1 MTKKSVY
8 FGVFILFIIG
18 IISCEKDFN
27 DIASNVVK
35 NTKFGTKDTII
46 EVVVTN
52 KAITSVRA
60 DGLTIGGTLGQ
71 YLLGVYNNSNYEKIE
86 ASVVSQ
92 LALDNSIYA
101 LEEDEKKTYG
111 TDTTFVISIDTV
123 FLKIPYQA
131 TLTSGTTSSY
141 VLDSIIGDKTKAFNL
156 NVYRTETYM
165 NRLDPAD
172 PSKRNNYPSNSTYQV
187 LPGELNAQVDYPF
200 IPNALDTLLIYK
212 RRLSTGVVY
221 KTDTIKL
228 SNNNPFA
235 RIPLDKAKIKQI
247 FVDQYETSSHFDSQ
261 DAVNEY
267 FKGLYIE
274 AKGNEGSLIAFNIA
288 TTNFDLRPS
297 VEIRYTK
304 TIIKDG
310 TTILDTFAKSNSFL
324 LSNFSTSLYK
334 MTEKVYPDDKN
345 IIIQGTAGNMAQ
357 IKMLDNSQL
366 DILKNK
372 NWLIN
377 EASLT
382 FYVNQ
387 DIVGQDTLQTPY
399 KLFLYKDGNSK
410 AQIKDHIYEGPVVYD
425 GNLVITDNKPDY
437 YRFRITDYVSDLLNG
452 TITDN
457 PILGLKVFNNP
468 TDGYTS
474 VIDTLVS
481 DHNWNPKAVTLL
493 NHDKVLNGERR
504 AKLKISYSIK
514 K

>member
-35 NTKFGTKDTII
+35 NTKFDTKDTII
-46 EVVVTN
+46 EVVITN

-60 DGLTIGGTLGQ
+60 DGLTVGGTLGQ
-71 YLLGVYNNSNYEKIE
+71 YLLGVYNNPNYEKIE

-92 LALDNSIYA
+92 LALDNTVRVA
-101 LEEDEKKTYG
+101 DKTYG
-111 TDTTFVISIDTV
+111 ADTTVVTTIDTV
-123 FLKIPYQA
+123 FLKIPYQG
-131 TLTSGTTSSY
+131 TLKTDSRSEY

-156 NVYRTETYM
+156 NLYRTETYM
-165 NRLDPAD
+165 NRLNPSD
-172 PSKRNNYPSNSTYQV
+172 PSKLNNYSSDATYQV

-200 IPNALDTLLIYK
+200 IPNALDTMMIYK
-212 RRLSTGVVY
+212 RRLSTGTVY
-221 KTDTIKL
+221 RTDTLKL

-235 RIPLDKAKIKQI
+235 RIPLDEAKIKQI
-247 FVDQYETSSHFDSQ
+247 FVDEYETSSHFETQEAIND
-261 DAVNEY
+261 Y

-274 AKGNEGSLIAFNIA
+274 AKGNEGSLMAFNIA
-288 TTNFDLRPS
+288 TTNFDLKPS
-297 VEIRYTK
+297 IEIRYTK
-304 TIIKDG
+304 TVLKGGTEVVDTIIK
-310 TTILDTFAKSNSFL
+310 TNSFL

-334 MTEKVYPDDKN
+334 MDEKVYPNDKN
-345 IIIQGTAGNMAQ
+345 IIIQGAAGNMAQ
-357 IKMLDNSQL
+357 IKMLDDSQL
-366 DILKNK
+366 NILKSK

-387 DIVGQDTLQTPY
+387 DIVGQDTIQTPY
-399 KLFLYKDGNSK
+399 KLFLYKDGNNK
-410 AQIKDHIYEGPVVYD
+410 AQIKDHLSEGPAIYD
-425 GNLVITDNKPDY
+425 GNLVITDKKPDY
-437 YRFRITDYVSDLLNG
+437 YMFRITDYVSDLLNG

-468 TDGYTS
+468 TDGFTS
-474 VIDTLVS
+474 PIDTLVT

-504 AKLKISYSIK
+504 ARLKISYSIK

>member
-1 MTKKSVY
+1 
-8 FGVFILFIIG
+8 
-18 IISCEKDFN
+18 
-27 DIASNVVK
+27 
-35 NTKFGTKDTII
+35 
-46 EVVVTN
+46 
-52 KAITSVRA
+52 
-60 DGLTIGGTLGQ
+60 
-71 YLLGVYNNSNYEKIE
+71 
-86 ASVVSQ
+86 
-92 LALDNSIYA
+92 
-101 LEEDEKKTYG
+101 
-111 TDTTFVISIDTV
+111 
-123 FLKIPYQA
+123 
-131 TLTSGTTSSY
+131 
-141 VLDSIIGDKTKAFNL
+141 
-156 NVYRTETYM
+156 M
-165 NRLDPAD
+165 NRLDPTD
-172 PSKRNNYPSNSTYQV
+172 PSKRNSYFSNSTYQV

-200 IPNALDTLLIYK
+200 IPNALDTMMIYK
-212 RRLSTGVVY
+212 RRLSNGVVY

-235 RIPLDKAKIKQI
+235 RIPLDEAKIKQI
-247 FVDQYETSSHFDSQ
+247 FVDEYETSSYFDSQ
-261 DAVNEY
+261 ESINEY

-274 AKGNEGSLIAFNIA
+274 AKGNEGSLMAFNIA
-288 TTNFDLRPS
+288 TTNFDLKPS
-297 VEIRYTK
+297 LEIRYTK
-304 TIIKDG
+304 TVLKGG
-310 TTILDTFAKSNSFL
+310 TTIVDTIIKSNSFL

-357 IKMLDNSQL
+357 IKMLDNNQL
-366 DILKNK
+366 NILKNK

-387 DIVGQDTLQTPY
+387 DIVGQDTLQTPF

-410 AQIKDHIYEGPVVYD
+410 AQIKDHVSEGPAIYD

-457 PILGLKVFNNP
+457 PVLGLKVFNNP
-468 TDGYTS
+468 TDGFSS
-474 VIDTLVS
+474 VIDTLIT

>member
-35 NTKFGTKDTII
+35 NTKFDTKDTII
-46 EVVVTN
+46 EVVITN

-60 DGLTIGGTLGQ
+60 DGLTVGGTLGQ
-71 YLLGVYNNSNYEKIE
+71 YLLGVYNNPNYEKIE

-92 LALDNSIYA
+92 LALDNTVRVA
-101 LEEDEKKTYG
+101 DKTYG
-111 TDTTFVISIDTV
+111 TDTTVVTTIDTV
-123 FLKIPYQA
+123 FLKIPYQG
-131 TLTSGTTSSY
+131 TLKTDSRSEY

-156 NVYRTETYM
+156 NLYRTETYM
-165 NRLDPAD
+165 NRLSPSD
-172 PSKRNNYPSNSTYQV
+172 PSKLNNYSSDATYQV

-200 IPNALDTLLIYK
+200 IPNALDTMMIYK
-212 RRLSTGVVY
+212 RRLSTGTVY
-221 KTDTIKL
+221 RTDTLKL

-235 RIPLDKAKIKQI
+235 RIPLDEAKIKQI
-247 FVDQYETSSHFDSQ
+247 FVDEYETSSHFETQEAIND
-261 DAVNEY
+261 Y

-274 AKGNEGSLIAFNIA
+274 AKGNEGSLMAFNIA
-288 TTNFDLRPS
+288 TTNFDLKPS
-297 VEIRYTK
+297 IEIRYTK
-304 TIIKDG
+304 TVLKGG
-310 TTILDTFAKSNSFL
+310 TEVVDTIVKTNSFL

-334 MTEKVYPDDKN
+334 MDEKVYPNDKN
-345 IIIQGTAGNMAQ
+345 IIIQGAAGNMAQ

-366 DILKNK
+366 NTLKSK

-387 DIVGQDTLQTPY
+387 DIVGQDTIQTPY
-399 KLFLYKDGNSK
+399 KLFLYKDGNYK
-410 AQIKDHIYEGPVVYD
+410 AQIKDHLSEGPAIYD
-425 GNLVITDNKPDY
+425 GNLVITDKKPDY
-437 YRFRITDYVSDLLNG
+437 YMFRITDYVSDLLNG

-468 TDGYTS
+468 TDGFIS
-474 VIDTLVS
+474 PIDTLVT
-481 DHNWNPKAVTLL
+481 DHNWSPKAVTLL
-493 NHDKVLNGERR
+493 NHDKVSNGERR
-504 AKLKISYSIK
+504 ARLKISYSIK

>member
-18 IISCEKDFN
+18 VISCEKDFN

-35 NTKFGTKDTII
+35 NTKFDTKDTII
-46 EVVVTN
+46 EVVITN
-52 KAITSVRA
+52 KAITSVRT
-60 DGLTIGGTLGQ
+60 DGLTIGGALGQ

-92 LALDNSIYA
+92 LALDNTVRVA
-101 LEEDEKKTYG
+101 DKTYG
-111 TDTTFVISIDTV
+111 ADTTVVITIDTV

-131 TLTSGTTSSY
+131 TLVSGTTSEY

-165 NRLDPAD
+165 NRLDPTD
-172 PSKRNNYPSNSTYQV
+172 PSKRNSYFSNSTYQV

-200 IPNALDTLLIYK
+200 IPNALDTMMIYK
-212 RRLSTGVVY
+212 RRLSNGVVY

-235 RIPLDKAKIKQI
+235 RIPLDEAKIKQI
-247 FVDQYETSSHFDSQ
+247 FVDEYETSSYFDSQ
-261 DAVNEY
+261 ESINEY

-274 AKGNEGSLIAFNIA
+274 AKGNEGSLMAFNIA
-288 TTNFDLRPS
+288 TTNFDLKPS
-297 VEIRYTK
+297 LEIRYTK
-304 TIIKDG
+304 TVLKGG
-310 TTILDTFAKSNSFL
+310 TTIVDTIIKSNSFL

-357 IKMLDNSQL
+357 IKMLDNNQL
-366 DILKNK
+366 NILKNK

-387 DIVGQDTLQTPY
+387 DIVGLDTLQTPY

-410 AQIKDHIYEGPVVYD
+410 AQIKDHVSEGPAIYD

-457 PILGLKVFNNP
+457 PVLGLKVFNNP
-468 TDGYTS
+468 TDGFSS
-474 VIDTLVS
+474 VVDTLIT

>member
-8 FGVFILFIIG
+8 FGVFILFVIG
-18 IISCEKDFN
+18 IVSCEKDFN

-35 NTKFGTKDTII
+35 NTKFDTKDTII

-60 DGLTIGGTLGQ
+60 DGLTVGGTLGQ

-92 LALDNSIYA
+92 LALDNTVRVA
-101 LEEDEKKTYG
+101 DKTYG
-111 TDTTFVISIDTV
+111 TDTTVVITIDTV
-123 FLKIPYQA
+123 FFKIPYQG
-131 TLTSGTTSSY
+131 TLKKDSRSEY
-141 VLDSIIGDKTKAFNL
+141 DLDSIIGDKTKAFNL
-156 NVYRTETYM
+156 NLYRTETYM
-165 NRLDPAD
+165 NRLNPVD
-172 PSKRNNYPSNSTYQV
+172 PSKRNNYPSNSVYQV
-187 LPGELNAQVDYPF
+187 LPGELNAQVDYQF
-200 IPNALDTLLIYK
+200 IPNAMDTMMIYK

-221 KTDTIKL
+221 KTDTLKL

-235 RIPLDKAKIKQI
+235 RIPLDEAKIKQI
-247 FVDQYETSSHFDSQ
+247 FVDEYETSSHFDSQ
-261 DAVNEY
+261 EAINEY

-274 AKGNEGSLIAFNIA
+274 AKGNEGALMAFNIA
-288 TTNFDLRPS
+288 TTTFDLKPS
-297 VEIRYTK
+297 IEIRYTK
-304 TIIKDG
+304 TVIKGG
-310 TTILDTFAKSNSFL
+310 TTVVDTIIKSNSFL

-357 IKMLDNSQL
+357 IKMLDNNQL
-366 DILKNK
+366 NILKNK

-387 DIVGQDTLQTPY
+387 DIVGQDTLQTPF

-410 AQIKDHIYEGPVVYD
+410 AQIKDHVSEGPAIYD
-425 GNLVITDNKPDY
+425 GNLVITDDKPDY

-468 TDGYTS
+468 TDGYS
-474 VIDTLVS
+474 SAIDTLVT

-504 AKLKISYSIK
+504 ARLKISYSIK